1 MSTGIIYDAD
11 WSRRVEA
18 IYVTADVVA
27 QRCAA
32 LRLLDL
38 RLGERVVDIGAGPGL
53 LARSMAQIVGSDGAI
68 DGIDSSEPM
77 VVMAQRR
84 CRDLPWVTFR
94 TSDATALPYPDQ
106 TFDVAVSTQVYE
118 YVSDVDTALH
128 ELYRVLRPG
137 GRALIVD
144 TDWDSLVWHS
154 TAPARMQ
161 QVLAIFREHC
171 AHPNLPRTLAPRLK
185 RNGFRVQQQAVFA
198 LFNPRYDIDTYS
210 HGIIDF
216 IASFVAGRQ
225 GTRADETAA
234 WAAELRRLGAED
246 AYFFSLNRYL
256 FLVTK
261 LASETGA
268 PE

>member
-1 MSTGIIYDAD
+1 MNTGIIYDAD

-18 IYVTADVVA
+18 IYLTSDVVA

-38 RLGERVVDIGAGPGL
+38 RSGERVVDIGAGPGL

-94 TSDATALPYPDQ
+94 TGDATALPYPDQ

-154 TAPARMQ
+154 TDPARMQ
-161 QVLAIFREHC
+161 RVMTIFREHC
-171 AHPNLPRTLAPRLK
+171 AHPNLPRTLQPQLK
-185 RNGFRVQQQAVFA
+185 RSGFHILRQAVFS
-198 LFNPRYDIDTYS
+198 LFNPHYGTDTYS

-225 GTRADETAA
+225 GLSTEETMA
-234 WAAELRRLGAED
+234 WAAELGRLGAED

-256 FLVTK
+256 FLVAK
-261 LASETGA
+261 PASTTGA